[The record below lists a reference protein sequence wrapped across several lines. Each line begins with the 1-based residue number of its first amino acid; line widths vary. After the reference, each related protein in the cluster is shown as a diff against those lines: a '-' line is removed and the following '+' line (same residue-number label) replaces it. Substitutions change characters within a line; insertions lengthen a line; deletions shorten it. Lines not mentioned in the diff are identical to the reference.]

1 MIYTAHDVVDYLLTA
16 TNGGGQDGEHRAIRQ
31 AVANGYREVMSAKQ
45 WLWHTTM
52 GSFTTGKLTKTA
64 SWTSGSNQ
72 ITVNN
77 NTGLVVGRRVSGAGI
92 DQDSRI
98 ANISG
103 TTITLTNAVTTPPA
117 TTTAN
122 WTSGSNQITVAS
134 VTGIAAGA
142 VVSGAGIASGTTV
155 QGISGSVIT
164 LSANTTAAGS
174 GRAVQFT
181 VAVSN
186 QTVEFE
192 TTYLLPENVR
202 DIDSLLTRTT
212 GIINVYLSP
221 VEWKQMDTV
230 VVGNGDPLFYTVM
243 RSDDPATSGRYMVR
257 FLGVPTDGLEVTYSY
272 RFQPKPLKYMGF
284 EPPARA
290 GTVTVSGTSVTG
302 TNTQFPTDCAN
313 CMIRLGTSSNSPEST
328 GGLFAYAAQQ
338 RITARGSATA
348 LTLDAD
354 PGSFTSVRYL
364 ITDVLECSDMMYTA
378 VLAAAEMWYSR
389 ITGKPA
395 QQAIS
400 LYSRDLR
407 LAMEQDVVNPISGQR
422 NSIFAK
428 YPTPRSM
435 GYYSPQMPDQG

>member
-31 AVANGYREVMSAKQ
+31 AVSNGYREVMSAKQ

-77 NTGLVVGRRVSGAGI
+77 NTGLVVGRRISGAGI

-98 ANISG
+98 ANING
-103 TTITLTNAVTTPPA
+103 TTITLTH
-117 TTTAN
+117 
-122 WTSGSNQITVAS
+122 
-134 VTGIAAGA
+134 
-142 VVSGAGIASGTTV
+142 
-155 QGISGSVIT
+155 
-164 LSANTTAAGS
+164 NTTAAGS
-174 GRAVQFT
+174 GVTVQ
-181 VAVSN
+181 
-186 QTVEFE
+186 FE
-192 TTYLLPENVR
+192 TTYLLPDNVR

-230 VVGNGDPLFYTVM
+230 TVGNGDPLFYTVM
-243 RSDDPATSGRYMVR
+243 RSDDPLYPDRYMVR

-284 EPPARA
+284 EPSARA

-302 TNTQFPTDCAN
+302 NDTQFPADCVN
-313 CMIRLGTSSNSPEST
+313 CMIRLGTSSNSPESV
-328 GGLFAYAAQQ
+328 GGLFPYAAQQ

-348 LTLDAD
+348 LTLDAA
-354 PGSFTSVRYL
+354 PGNVSGVRYL

-378 VLAAAEMWYSR
+378 VLSAAEMWYAR

-395 QQAIS
+395 QQVMGT
-400 LYSRDLR
+400 YMRDIR

>member
-103 TTITLTNAVTTPPA
+103 TTITLTN
-117 TTTAN
+117 
-122 WTSGSNQITVAS
+122 
-134 VTGIAAGA
+134 
-142 VVSGAGIASGTTV
+142 
-155 QGISGSVIT
+155 
-164 LSANTTAAGS
+164 NTTAAGS
-174 GRAVQFT
+174 SV
-181 VAVSN
+181 
-186 QTVEFE
+186 TVEFE
-192 TTYLLPENVR
+192 TTYLLPDNVR

-243 RSDDPATSGRYMVR
+243 RSDDPLYPDRYMVR

-338 RITARGSATA
+338 RITARTGTQA

-400 LYSRDLR
+400 LYARDLR